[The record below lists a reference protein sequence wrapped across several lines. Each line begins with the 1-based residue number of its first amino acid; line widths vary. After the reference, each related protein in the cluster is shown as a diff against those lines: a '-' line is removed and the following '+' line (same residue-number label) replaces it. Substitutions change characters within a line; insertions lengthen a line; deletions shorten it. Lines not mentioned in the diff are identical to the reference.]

1 MNLQSVSLKNFTNYR
16 QETVDLTDIH
26 LAALTGRNGSGKSSL
41 MPDSILYALFG
52 ATERSNLVD
61 DLVTKNQKDME
72 VGVEFTIGGQ
82 RWKVIRSRQLKGRGK
97 TTLALYQWDNGWIN
111 RSGKDIADT
120 QKSINDL
127 LGMDYNSFKAS
138 VFALQGQADNFTSAR
153 PAERKDILF
162 QVLGLSE
169 WASYEEVV
177 KDQVKQVKIEL
188 QVLERQEAQLQ
199 EEVADK
205 DDLIRQEKE
214 VSALLAHQ
222 DKELKKLEKQG
233 KKLQKE
239 YNQLLKQ
246 EEARRQVVARVA
258 SIKKSI
264 DETYVEEQQ
273 YSQKLKQ
280 AQAILDRRNEVLA
293 AVAKESALKTQ
304 IDILD
309 HQAAEVLELSKK
321 IEQLDKKM
329 AVHDRKIA
337 ADKAKITASLNAKKE
352 QAAVMNAVPCNDKL
366 KPSCPL
372 LSQAVAASRELKS
385 LEKELKKLEK
395 SGNPYAEQYNEL
407 VAKRDA
413 IQYDAKAH
421 QKLKAELDKVR
432 QVATLQV
439 KIDVASK
446 QIEEYQELI
455 TKTVKKRQ
463 ELEAELQSIEV
474 PAETNIKDIETQ
486 IKANQQEVA
495 GVREDIADLRE
506 QLGSIKAQLE
516 AVQEAEKTL
525 AEVISKTADL
535 KTNLYRLQVLQKAF
549 GRDGIPAMIMSWSLP
564 ELESQANKVLDILQG
579 GKLSVHFETTI
590 ETKSGTTR
598 DGLEIYV
605 SAPGGVRP
613 YSTYSGAEKFS
624 IDLAL
629 RIALALCV
637 ARRHG
642 RRIETMVL
650 DEGAGVLDPV
660 GRQNLVEALRYASQY
675 FSKIIFITHI
685 EELQDV
691 FPQRLEVVGGQEG
704 AKVVKVA

>member
-1 MNLQSVSLKNFTNYR
+1 MNLQSVSLKNFTNYH
-16 QETVDLTDIH
+16 QETVDLRDIH
-26 LAALTGRNGSGKSSL
+26 LAALTGRNGAGKSSL
-41 MPDSILYALFG
+41 MPDSILYALYG

-72 VGVEFTIGGQ
+72 VAVEFTIGGQ
-82 RWKVIRSRQLKGRGK
+82 QWKVIRGRQLKGRGK
-97 TTLALYQWDNGWIN
+97 TILALYQWEDNWVD

-120 QKSINDL
+120 QQLIDDL

-169 WASYEEVV
+169 WATHEEVV
-177 KDQVKQVKIEL
+177 KEQVRQVKVEL
-188 QVLERQEAQLQ
+188 QVLERQEEQLQ
-199 EEVADK
+199 DEVVDK
-205 DDLIRQEKE
+205 EDLVKQEKE
-214 VSALLAHQ
+214 VSALLAGQ
-222 DKELKKLEKQG
+222 GKELKKLEKQS

-246 EEARRQVVARVA
+246 EEARNQITARVA
-258 SIKKSI
+258 SIKKAV
-264 DETYVEEQQ
+264 DETYTEEKQ
-273 YSQKLKQ
+273 YNQKLKQ
-280 AQAILDRRNEVLA
+280 VRAILGRRDEVLV

-304 IDILD
+304 VDILD
-309 HQAAEVLELSKK
+309 RQATEVLELGQK
-321 IEQLDKKM
+321 IERLNEQM
-329 AVHDRKIA
+329 AAYDRKTAAKKARIA
-337 ADKAKITASLNAKKE
+337 TSFQAKKE
-352 QAAVMNAVPCNDKL
+352 QAAVMDEVPCNDKL

-372 LSQAVAASRELKS
+372 LSQAVTASQELKS
-385 LEKELKKLEK
+385 LENELKKLEE
-395 SGNPYAEQYNEL
+395 SSNPYAERYNDL
-407 VAKRDA
+407 VANRDA
-413 IQYDAKAH
+413 LKYDAKAH
-421 QKLKAELDKVR
+421 QKLKTELEKVR
-432 QVATLQV
+432 QVAALQA

-446 QIEEYQELI
+446 QVEEYQELI
-455 TKTVKKRQ
+455 TKAIKKRQ

-474 PAETNIKDIETQ
+474 PAETNIKDIEKQ
-486 IKANQQEVA
+486 IKANQQQVA
-495 GVREDIADLRE
+495 GVQEDIADLRE

-516 AVQEAEKTL
+516 AVQEAEETL

-535 KTNLYRLQVLQKAF
+535 KTSLYRLQVLQKAF
-549 GRDGIPAMIMSWSLP
+549 GRDGIPAMIMGWSLP

-650 DEGAGVLDPV
+650 DEGAGVLDPI
-660 GRQNLVEALRYASQY
+660 GRQNLVEALQYASNY

-691 FPQRLEVVGGQEG
+691 FPQRLEVVNGAEG